1 MVRGYKALAAAV
13 HIQVVQPEEVSNSRL
28 VAVVHIVAAG
38 QIVVVVHIAAA
49 AVHIAEVVQAT
60 DTHHREDRETGYS
73 EACQVGAVLGMES
86 SVAAG
91 RAQRMRRRQ
100 PDVLREA
107 CQGRVCLRSWS
118 Q

>member
-1 MVRGYKALAAAV
+1 MTAAAQADSAATVKADCAAAV
-13 HIQVVQPEEVSNSRL
+13 YTVVADL
-28 VAVVHIVAAG
+28 FIV
-38 QIVVVVHIAAA
+38 AAA

-60 DTHHREDRETGYS
+60 DIHHREDRETGYS

-86 SVAAG
+86 SVVAG

-100 PDVLREA
+100 PDVLQEA
-107 CQGRVCLRSWS
+107 CQSRVRSRSRS

>member
-38 QIVVVVHIAAA
+38 QIVVVVHIA
-49 AVHIAEVVQAT
+49 EVVQAT

-73 EACQVGAVLGMES
+73 EACPVGAVLGMES